1 MPAEDLLA
9 FVVRVERGFLGQR
22 VESGRADGLRSGR
35 LGGMSGPSASDD
47 TGDDVVRSTEQ
58 EAQANL
64 RTVLQLCAT
73 GALRCSEK
81 TRRPSAATVATVA
94 GALAGGDFYP
104 TEPIIA
110 FAWPLLVQAGGL
122 AELAGGRLRLTAK
135 GRAASGRE
143 PAPVIRE
150 LWERWVSH
158 GSLDEMSRIEQI
170 KGQRAAN
177 VLTALRPRRQ
187 AVATALATR
196 CPPGEWV
203 PIDELFRGMRRARLS
218 PTVAR
223 NERSLWKL
231 YIAESMYGSLGY
243 DGFHDWSLLED
254 RYTLCV
260 LFEYAATLGL
270 IDVTYTD
277 PAGARDDFRDNW
289 GTDDLDALSRY
300 DGLLALRCTA
310 LGAYVLGHA
319 QGYEPADGGAVERT
333 LKVLPTLD
341 VVAVGEIAAA
351 DRILLEAYAVRTSDR
366 VGTLTASTLLAA
378 LSTGRTVDEL
388 RQLLAGRAQPDLPT
402 TVISLLDDADQR
414 AGQLRDLG
422 LARIVECADP
432 TIAALIA
439 RDRRTHC
446 TLLGDRHLAVPVDK
460 ERAFRTRLHA
470 LGYALGNS

>member
-1 MPAEDLLA
+1 MS
-9 FVVRVERGFLGQR
+9 GQR
-22 VESGRADGLRSGR
+22 
-35 LGGMSGPSASDD
+35 ASDD
-47 TGDDVVRSTEQ
+47 AGEDVVRFTEQ

-81 TRRPSAATVATVA
+81 TRRPSAATVATLA
-94 GALAGGDFYP
+94 ASLAGGDFYP

-122 AELAGGRLRLTAK
+122 AELSGGRLRLTAK

-143 PAPVIRE
+143 PAAVVRE
-150 LWERWVSH
+150 LWERWVSQ

-231 YIAESMYGSLGY
+231 YITEPMYGSLGY
-243 DGFHDWSLLED
+243 DGFHDWSLLEG

-277 PAGARDDFRDNW
+277 PVGARDDFRDNW

-300 DGLLALRCTA
+300 DGLLALRCNA
-310 LGAYVLGHA
+310 LGAYVFGHA
-319 QGYEPADGGAVERT
+319 PEYQPSDGGEVERT

-341 VVAVGEIAAA
+341 LVAVGETAAA
-351 DRILLEAYAVRTSDR
+351 DRLVLDAYAARTSDR
-366 VGTLTASTLLAA
+366 VWTMTASTLLAA
-378 LSTGRTVDEL
+378 LSTGRTLDEL
-388 RQLLAGRAQPDLPT
+388 RRFLARRAQPDLPT
-402 TVISLLDDADQR
+402 TVTSLLDDADRR

-432 TIAALIA
+432 AVAALIA

-446 TLLGDRHLAVPVDK
+446 TLLGDRHLAVAVDK
-460 ERAFRTRLHA
+460 ETAFRARLHA